1 MYPLS
6 LLIVLAVLIPATT
19 IFASTPE
26 YVGSTQC
33 AGCHETETKAWQGSH
48 HDLAMAEATENT
60 VLGNFDDVEFTAHG
74 VTSRFFQKDG
84 QYFVRTDGPDGKL
97 QDYPIRYTFGWYP
110 LQQYLIEFPRGHI
123 QSLGLAWDSRPVEQ
137 DGQRWFHLYPNEEGM
152 DHTNPLHW
160 TGREQ
165 TWNYQCAE
173 CHSTNLQKNYDPAS
187 DSYNTT
193 WNEINVACEACHGPG
208 SEHLV
213 WAKQAEKGTVSETG
227 GTVKNKGLVIDL
239 ADRDGG
245 QWVIDEKTG
254 EPRRT
259 TPRTQHSKIELCA
272 RCHSRRGQI
281 WQDYTFG
288 KPLLDTHR
296 LALLDERL
304 YFPDGQIKDEVY
316 VYGSFIQSK
325 MYMAGVTCTDCHESH
340 SLKLRAEGNGICARC
355 HLPSRYDT
363 PVHHHHEQGTPGA
376 ACTSCHM
383 PQRTYMVNDDRADHS
398 MRVPRPDL
406 TLSID
411 SPNACNACHTDQTP
425 QWAQAAVSEW
435 YPDSDHRGK
444 HFGYALHA
452 ARTGDP
458 NVGISLLAVAEDK
471 TQPGI
476 ARATALDHLA
486 ERPRA
491 EYLPAISKLLQ
502 DDDPLV
508 RSAAVRFL
516 EQTDV
521 RTQVDQGWLMLE
533 DPVRTVRL
541 DAISLLAPL
550 TRQRLPDQYR
560 TQLEERIEEYKTAQL
575 VNAERPEANL
585 NLGALAAN
593 LGQPVEAETAYN
605 RALRLDP
612 SFTPAYINLAD
623 LYRQTGRDADGEQ
636 VLRQGIKA
644 TPQNPDLYFALG
656 LLQVRSEQ
664 LNGAIDSLS
673 RAAELAPDQTH
684 YRYVYAL
691 ALDKAGK
698 HEKAIQTLQTV
709 LDREPAH
716 RDAAITLAN
725 IHLQRGNA
733 DSARKVL
740 DAIKLQLPQDPQVQA
755 FERQLPD
762 RPNGSK

>member
-1 MYPLS
+1 MLS
-6 LLIVLAVLIPATT
+6 SFLLIVLVVLVPTT
-19 IFASTPE
+19 TAFASTPE
-26 YVGSTQC
+26 YVGSKQC
-33 AGCHETETKAWQGSH
+33 ASCHENEMKDWQGSH
-48 HDLAMAEATENT
+48 HDLAMAEATEDT
-60 VLGNFDDVEFTAHG
+60 VLGDFDDVEFTAHG
-74 VTSRFFQKDG
+74 VTSRFFRKDG
-84 QYFVRTDGPDGKL
+84 KFFVRTDGPDGTL

-110 LQQYLIEFPRGHI
+110 LQQYLIEFPRGHF
-123 QSLGLAWDSRPVEQ
+123 QSLGLAWDSRPAEQ

-152 DHTNPLHW
+152 DHTDPLHW
-160 TGREQ
+160 TSREQ

-173 CHSTNLQKNYDPAS
+173 CHSTNLQKNYDLAS
-187 DSYNTT
+187 DSYKTS

-208 SEHLV
+208 SAHLA
-213 WAKQAEKGTVSETG
+213 WAEQAETVSETAE
-227 GTVKNKGLVIDL
+227 TVKNKGLVVDL
-239 ADRDGG
+239 ADSDGG

-259 TPRTQHSKIELCA
+259 TPRLQHTKIELCA

-325 MYMAGVTCTDCHESH
+325 MYMAGVTCSDCHEPH
-340 SLKLRAEGNGICARC
+340 SLKLRAEGNAICARC

-363 PVHHHHEQGTPGA
+363 PVHHHHEQDTPGA

-383 PQRTYMVNDDRADHS
+383 PERPYMVNDYRADHS

-435 YPDSDHRGK
+435 YPDSDYRGK

-452 ARTGDP
+452 ARTDDP

-486 ERPRA
+486 ERPRG

-550 TRQRLPDQYR
+550 TRQRLPEKYR

-585 NLGALAAN
+585 NLGVLAAN
-593 LGQPVEAETAYN
+593 LGQPVEAEAAYN

-636 VLRQGIKA
+636 VLRQGITA
-644 TPQNPDLYFALG
+644 TPQNPDLYFSLG

-664 LNGAIDSLS
+664 LDGAIDSLS
-673 RAAELAPDQTH
+673 QAAELAPEQTH
-684 YRYVYAL
+684 YLYVYAL

-698 HEKAIQTLQTV
+698 HEKTIQTLQTV

-725 IHLQRGNA
+725 IHLQRSDE

-740 DAIKLQLPQDPQVQA
+740 DEIKQQLPQDPQIQA
-755 FERQLPD
+755 FEQQLSNPTG
-762 RPNGSK
+762 RPQ